1 MRSYYVTINLET
13 KDYKVNKI
21 ITCYCIV
28 KRYTKM
34 LVYTFAMLSYVKKT
48 IIRFGLPLPHLLC
61 NEIVVHI
68 QYCIIVISHTIS
80 IIISMLCLIKICSNM
95 QLKDRVNYIHSHDL
109 NYLSKN
115 IDISSIFD

>member
-1 MRSYYVTINLET
+1 MNTEDNSYYVAINLET

-68 QYCIIVISHTIS
+68 QYQFCIIVISHTIYHYN
-80 IIISMLCLIKICSNM
+80 IYAMSN
-95 QLKDRVNYIHSHDL
+95 
-109 NYLSKN
+109 
-115 IDISSIFD
+115 